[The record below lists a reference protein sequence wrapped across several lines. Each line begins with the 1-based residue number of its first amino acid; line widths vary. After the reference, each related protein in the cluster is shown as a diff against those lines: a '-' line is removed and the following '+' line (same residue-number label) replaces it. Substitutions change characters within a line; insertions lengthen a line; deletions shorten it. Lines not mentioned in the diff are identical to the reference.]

1 MLVFCTYRAATAA
14 AAATAATTATT
25 ATATAATATTATA
38 ATATAA
44 TAIATAA
51 IATASMR
58 HRRRGSGGRGRAERD
73 RTVVAL
79 LADVVVAAHAAL
91 VRGAVDVRCRR
102 EAVLL
107 HGRMRRD
114 RRFGRRLSAA
124 PGLRCGGHA
133 ALALLW
139 QPSPALAV

>member
-1 MLVFCTYRAATAA
+1 MVTRAS
-14 AAATAATTATT
+14 
-25 ATATAATATTATA
+25 TAATATA
-38 ATATAA
+38 ATAA

-51 IATASMR
+51 IATATAATATASMR

-73 RTVVAL
+73 RAVVAL

-91 VRGAVDVRCRR
+91 VRGAVHVRRRR

-124 PGLRCGGHA
+124 PRLRCGGHA
-133 ALALLW
+133 APALLW
-139 QPSPALAV
+139 QPSPALAI